1 LKVRVMFLARA
12 GDIVGPGKRVVELE
26 LPDNATLRDLI
37 QAIKEKVSKRLG
49 EGVLSGRLIF
59 TISVN
64 GVEVADLNYK
74 LSDGDH
80 VVFTTPEMG
89 G

>member
-1 LKVRVMFLARA
+1 MRVRVTFLARA

-26 LPDNATLRDLI
+26 LPENATLRDLLT
-37 QAIKEKVSKRLG
+37 AIKEKVSRRLG
-49 EGVLSGRLIF
+49 DGVLSGRLIF

-64 GVEVADLNYK
+64 GVEVADLNHR

-80 VVFTTPEMG
+80 IVFTTPEMG

>member
-1 LKVRVMFLARA
+1 MKVRVMFLARA
-12 GDIVGPGKRVVELE
+12 GDIVGPSKRVVELE

>member
-1 LKVRVMFLARA
+1 MRVRVMFLARA
-12 GDIVGPGKRVVELE
+12 GDIVGPGRRVVELD
-26 LPDNATLRDLI
+26 LPNNATLRDLLI
-37 QAIKEKVSKRLG
+37 AIRDKVSKRLG
-49 EGVLSGRLIF
+49 DGVLSGRLIF

-64 GVEVADLNYK
+64 GVEVADLGHE

>member
-1 LKVRVMFLARA
+1 MKIRVMFLARA

-26 LPDNATLRDLI
+26 LPDNATLRDLLV
-37 QAIKEKVSKRLG
+37 AIKDKVSKRLG

-64 GVEVADLNYK
+64 GVEVADLNHR
-74 LSDGDH
+74 LNDGDH
-80 VVFTTPEMG
+80 IVFTTPEMG